1 MKSLDARVVP
11 THKQYGRHPTGCS
24 AANSARSQT
33 CLPMLQLPSDAD
45 IPAPAAVTQLR
56 GPVQSCA
63 KHRAR
68 DKKFPDIPSANLKAP
83 SPAPAASTSSSPPPG
98 SQWQPQ
104 IPRLAPLSRYQTT
117 QPANESAP

>member
-1 MKSLDARVVP
+1 MKSLDVCAVP
-11 THKQYGRHPTGCS
+11 TRKQYGRHPTDCS

-33 CLPMLQLPSDAD
+33 CPPMLQLPSDAD

-68 DKKFPDIPSANLKAP
+68 DKKSPDIPSANLTAP
-83 SPAPAASTSSSPPPG
+83 SPALTVSKESSPPPG